1 METYHNQ
8 LKLTTVSINDNEIL
22 QQQLNLNISKN
33 EQQLKFLKNKSY
45 DLDKNI
51 NSLEMNLSNVN
62 SLLQVLEQQK
72 SLMKTKQSEIKD
84 QTEVEKL
91 KNEIETLITIIEQKN
106 FFTKKKNKKI
116 LIKLIIYGFSPF
128 MYYF

>member
-1 METYHNQ
+1 
-8 LKLTTVSINDNEIL
+8 
-22 QQQLNLNISKN
+22 
-33 EQQLKFLKNKSY
+33 
-45 DLDKNI
+45 
-51 NSLEMNLSNVN
+51 MNLSNVN